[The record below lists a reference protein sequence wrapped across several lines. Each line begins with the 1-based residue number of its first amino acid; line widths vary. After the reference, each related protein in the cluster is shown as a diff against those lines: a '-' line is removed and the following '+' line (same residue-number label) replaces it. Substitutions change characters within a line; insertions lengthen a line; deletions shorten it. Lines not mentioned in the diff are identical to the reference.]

1 MLAASSIIVVKR
13 SFGFIAH
20 TQPVYLCP
28 NVPRK
33 RICYPSKTRF
43 NFAKSQLYANNDEN
57 EDSSKSDP
65 KNVQHDKNFLNNL
78 NTKKKS
84 KQESDEKISGFS
96 LEKRKLFIPNPT
108 DRIQDVQLLLF
119 DVFLLLNLTLSAS
132 FWVVYRL
139 DVAKTMT
146 VALNEGC
153 IFVICW
159 IISGVLNDAFR
170 IKVSSLR
177 DSDEKVSPE
186 LKTAINTFMLASVLR
201 LGLALLAW
209 ATSPAS
215 MDGLQFGNDTV
226 GIMSMVEQAH
236 QTASSTFASNSDI
249 TSFLGIRDGQSAK
262 LIPLEFGV
270 GAILMTTWRMVH
282 SQFKKN

>member
-1 MLAASSIIVVKR
+1 
-13 SFGFIAH
+13 
-20 TQPVYLCP
+20 
-28 NVPRK
+28 
-33 RICYPSKTRF
+33 
-43 NFAKSQLYANNDEN
+43 
-57 EDSSKSDP
+57 
-65 KNVQHDKNFLNNL
+65 L
-78 NTKKKS
+78 NTIKKS
-84 KQESDEKISGFS
+84 KQESDEKIS
-96 LEKRKLFIPNPT
+96 LEKRKLSIPNPA

-159 IISGVLNDAFR
+159 IISGVLNDAFS